1 MSGAVYPVYVVSFA
15 VDTLLTQDV
24 VPLARAAVGGLGV
37 SAAFLWL
44 VLASLGQLGL
54 GEVMVVSWIGG
65 TLAWLG

>member
-1 MSGAVYPVYVVSFA
+1 MYPVYVVSFA
-15 VDTLLTQDV
+15 VDTSLTQDV